1 MTSILRELMHHLS
14 VPTLYDQ
21 SFGLGLDVIPYSPPA
36 SALSSLW
43 SLVESQPNINEKHEF
58 QVCTVR

>member
-21 SFGLGLDVIPYSPPA
+21 SFGLGLDAIPNSPPA
-36 SALSSLW
+36 SSFSPLW
-43 SLVESQPNINEKHEF
+43 SLVRSQSNLKEKHEF
-58 QVCTVR
+58 QVC